1 MHDLQE
7 AVLGAVL
14 MTPVLFHGPRA
25 RGEAIQHARDL
36 GRLVADPIG
45 DDGLKVDDSREIVL
59 LAGNAGV
66 GDRPPV
72 VVVGPL
78 DRATP
83 EAGDALLKTLEDL
96 ADGPVRLVLWADFY
110 GGVTKTI
117 RSRTL
122 NHWCPPSEHWV
133 SPFMDDQARA
143 LYMAWTKKDVAAC
156 LDTIYASQRD
166 WPALL
171 QGFCEVIAE
180 EHPDLGSPETATV
193 WAQVRPLLDGKGSHL
208 NAATALLEALT

>member
-1 MHDLQE
+1 
-7 AVLGAVL
+7 

-25 RGEAIQHARDL
+25 RGEAVAHARTL
-36 GRLVADPIG
+36 GRLITDPIG

-66 GDRPPV
+66 GDKSPV

-96 ADGPVRLVLWADFY
+96 AEGPVRILLWADFY
-110 GGVTKTI
+110 GGVIGTI

-122 NHWCPPSEHWV
+122 PRWCPPDKHWV
-133 SPFMDDQARA
+133 SPFADDQARA
-143 LYMAWTKKDVAAC
+143 LYAAWIKKDMAAC
-156 LDTIYASQRD
+156 LDVIYASQRD

-171 QGFCEVIAE
+171 QGFCEVMAE
-180 EHPDLGSPETATV
+180 EGPLEAPETARV

>member
-1 MHDLQE
+1 M
-7 AVLGAVL
+7 A
-14 MTPVLFHGPRA
+14 TPLLFHGPAARGAAIARA
-25 RGEAIQHARDL
+25 REM
-36 GRLVADPIG
+36 GRMITEPIG
-45 DDGLKVDDSREIVL
+45 DDGLKVDDSREIVR

-66 GDRPPV
+66 GDAPPV

-96 ADGPVRLVLWADFY
+96 ADGPVRIVLWADFY
-110 GGVTKTI
+110 GGVIKTI

-122 NHWCPPSEHWV
+122 DHWCPPDEHWV
-133 SPFMDDQARA
+133 SPFMDEQAEA
-143 LYMAWTKKDVAAC
+143 LYAAWIKKDVSRC
-156 LDTIYASQRD
+156 LGVIYTSQRE

-171 QGFCEVIAE
+171 QGFCEVVAE
-180 EHPDLGSPETATV
+180 KGPLEAPETARI

-208 NAATALLEALT
+208 NAATALLEAMT